1 MYQRRCRKCG
11 SHSLFTEQHGNNTGL
26 YCSDCGAWQT
36 WLGKNEFRAFQR
48 SQRRKND
55 NYTHT
60 TNDKETNTI
69 QTINSF
75 YGKEAQER
83 QTIEE
88 MSELTKALN
97 KIWRHDNNVLHNNK
111 SKEELLADLYEEI
124 ADVSICLQYL
134 IDLYDCLDEV
144 KKIRNEKF
152 ERELQRIQRNAE

>member
-1 MYQRRCRKCG
+1 
-11 SHSLFTEQHGNNTGL
+11 
-26 YCSDCGAWQT
+26 
-36 WLGKNEFRAFQR
+36 
-48 SQRRKND
+48 
-55 NYTHT
+55 
-60 TNDKETNTI
+60 
-69 QTINSF
+69 
-75 YGKEAQER
+75 
-83 QTIEE
+83 

-152 ERELQRIQRNAE
+152 ERELQRIQKNAE

>member
-48 SQRRKND
+48 SQRRKNA

-97 KIWRHDNNVLHNNK
+97 KI
-111 SKEELLADLYEEI
+111 
-124 ADVSICLQYL
+124 
-134 IDLYDCLDEV
+134 
-144 KKIRNEKF
+144 
-152 ERELQRIQRNAE
+152 